1 MNNDTYKK
9 IFKYLPWVIV
19 SAVLQSISLSSFAVP
34 GQMYSSGVTG
44 LSRLTSDILLDF
56 FNINIKYTIFLITIN
71 LILGTIVYKYIGKAF
86 TFLSLI
92 QTALVSLIA
101 SFLKPIINIDD
112 ILLLS
117 IFGGI
122 LNGFGV
128 GLALTHN
135 ASTGGTDFLSIFL
148 ANKYKRSMWN
158 LIFGFNCVLILTTGI
173 IYGPERAL
181 YSIIFQFCSTQVVNR
196 MHKRYTSQT
205 ITIITS
211 KPEEVSNEIFATVR
225 HGITKIHA
233 TGAYK
238 NTETTMLYTVVNGYQ
253 TDAITK
259 AILKVDPKAFIN
271 IQDTKL
277 VIGNYYQKPLD

>member
-1 MNNDTYKK
+1 MSEIIRKDA
-9 IFKYLPWVIV
+9 KYVPWVV
-19 SAVLQSISLSSFAVP
+19 LSAILQSIALTSFSVP
-34 GQMYSSGVTG
+34 GQIYSSGVTG
-44 LSRLTSDILLDF
+44 LSRLVSDILLDF
-56 FNINIKYTIFLITIN
+56 FNINIKYTIFLVLIN
-71 LILGTIVYKYIGKAF
+71 IFLAIIVYKFIGKAF
-86 TFLSLI
+86 TYLSLM
-92 QTALVSLIA
+92 QTILVSILA
-101 SFLKPIINIDD
+101 SILKPIINIDD

-122 LNGFGV
+122 VNGFGV

-158 LIFGFNCVLILTTGI
+158 LIFGFNCVLILITGI

-211 KPEEVSNEIFATVR
+211 KPDEVSNEIFATVR

-233 TGAYK
+233 TEAYK
-238 NTETTMLYTVVNGYQ
+238 NTDTTMQYTVVNGYQ
-253 TDAITK
+253 TDDITK
-259 AILKVDPKAFIN
+259 AILRADPKAFIN